1 VTAPDRI
8 YPTPVLWHLRQRH
21 LLDAYLSA
29 HGIDPAQVGAT
40 LARLQAA
47 PDGAAATDFC
57 AQELADLQGL
67 QLLGAVPPPPRSVLL
82 PFVFVQAVNLELT
95 YSCNLAC
102 SHCLQDGLRPSGPA
116 LWPSITTLERVLEE
130 AWLLGLTRTGVNVT
144 GGIDAW
150 SEQVDPGVPRY

>member
-1 VTAPDRI
+1 MTAPDRI

-29 HGIDPAQVGAT
+29 HGIDPAQVVAT
-40 LARLQAA
+40 LAQLQAT

-57 AQELADLQGL
+57 AQELAGLQGL
-67 QLLGAVPPPPRSVLL
+67 QLISAVPPPPRDALL

-116 LWPSITTLERVLEE
+116 L
-130 AWLLGLTRTGVNVT
+130 
-144 GGIDAW
+144 
-150 SEQVDPGVPRY
+150 